1 MKIKNTLFIALL
13 LLISCKSESEKLI
26 KTIVGKHKIIEVIM
40 GDEKK
45 EINENLYLRIEK
57 DGLLFIEN
65 GSESE
70 AFGDWRLDSTKN
82 AVIFNI
88 VDGNFNVRLNL
99 NEDDTTITLR
109 GYTLGDQKI
118 FYSFKFLKETKSKQS
133 SSISNIDKNQ
143 KDNKFSEL
151 NIDKLV
157 ENYLLNSDT
166 SKIRFTNSLD
176 CESKENIE
184 LYYKEILTYSI
195 DEIKK
200 LKFNY
205 NDDRIDDYII
215 SYTASNCWQG
225 NGAGNYLSNYI
236 FACSNNNKLEINEE
250 LTKSFKDNFA
260 EYINRNYGND
270 EYKYVYKT
278 QFINGI
284 DFQFAS
290 DETVSGVFN
299 INTNKCV
306 SAQPCIS
313 GRFDFNTKTRK
324 IDFNDLKNADQ

>member
-1 MKIKNTLFIALL
+1 MP
-13 LLISCKSESEKLI
+13 
-26 KTIVGKHKIIEVIM
+26 
-40 GDEKK
+40 
-45 EINENLYLRIEK
+45 
-57 DGLLFIEN
+57 
-65 GSESE
+65 
-70 AFGDWRLDSTKN
+70 
-82 AVIFNI
+82 
-88 VDGNFNVRLNL
+88 
-99 NEDDTTITLR
+99 
-109 GYTLGDQKI
+109 
-118 FYSFKFLKETKSKQS
+118 
-133 SSISNIDKNQ
+133 
-143 KDNKFSEL
+143 
-151 NIDKLV
+151 
-157 ENYLLNSDT
+157 
-166 SKIRFTNSLD
+166 
-176 CESKENIE
+176 
-184 LYYKEILTYSI
+184 
-195 DEIKK
+195 KK

-215 SYTASNCWQG
+215 SYTAINCWQG